1 MFSCICIFL
10 SCFHVVC
17 LFLFGC
23 LVFILFCFQNKKEEE
38 GKIRKIQKQCVF
50 CVHWYLH
57 PYIHMY
63 IHAYIHPCI
72 NKGVYTFLKNFV
84 FFLVKLSLLLW
95 KQVYIHAYIHPRI
108 NIHVCIQIYE
118 CIYGCIYIFF
128 LGGKRFVI
136 NFFTIF
142 LGVWHMDFVKLIPFW
157 GFWKH
162 GLKTN
167 SLYKNK
173 VLCHFL
179 LSFSKND

>member
-72 NKGVYTFLKNFV
+72 NMGVYTFLKKKNFLGKTESCFYENKFTYMRV
-84 FFLVKLSLLLW
+84 YIRVSIYMYAYRYMSVYMGVYTFFFFL
-95 KQVYIHAYIHPRI
+95 
-108 NIHVCIQIYE
+108 
-118 CIYGCIYIFF
+118 
-128 LGGKRFVI
+128 GKRFVI

-142 LGVWHMDFVKLIPFW
+142 LGV
-157 GFWKH
+157 
-162 GLKTN
+162 
-167 SLYKNK
+167 
-173 VLCHFL
+173 
-179 LSFSKND
+179 